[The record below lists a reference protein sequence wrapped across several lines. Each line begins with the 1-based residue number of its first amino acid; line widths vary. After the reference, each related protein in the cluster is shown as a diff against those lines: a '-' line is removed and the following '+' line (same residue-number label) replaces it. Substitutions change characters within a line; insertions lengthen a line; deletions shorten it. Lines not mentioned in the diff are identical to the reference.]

1 MNYLQNKYN
10 TFCRL
15 LKTSL
20 YDDYA
25 LQTVVIGRYR
35 AVISK
40 LQWLTITDFTGFG
53 VVWRSTDWESTDLH
67 AVISKQ

>member
-1 MNYLQNKYN
+1 MSQYTLCFQKRGVELLAITHQLLTNFENSFTLETAMNYLQNKYN

-25 LQTVVIGRYR
+25 LQTVVIGRY
-35 AVISK
+35 
-40 LQWLTITDFTGFG
+40 
-53 VVWRSTDWESTDLH
+53 
-67 AVISKQ
+67 